1 VLSSFNRDWRQEH
14 TLSRESIAKAVQDEI
29 DKLQKIL
36 ALLGAD
42 TGHGRVV
49 SVQTAATVEKPK
61 RRWTAA
67 ARRKMAL
74 AQKARWAKI
83 KAGKK

>member
-1 VLSSFNRDWRQEH
+1 MSIDTIRQ
-14 TLSRESIAKAVQDEI
+14 AVQAEI

-36 ALLGAD
+36 TLLGAE
-42 TGHGRVV
+42 TGHARVV

-61 RRWTAA
+61 RRWSAA

-74 AQKARWAKI
+74 AQKARWAKVR
-83 KAGKK
+83 AAKK

>member
-1 VLSSFNRDWRQEH
+1 
-14 TLSRESIAKAVQDEI
+14 LSRESIAKEVQAEI

-36 ALLGAD
+36 VLLGTA
-42 TGHGRVV
+42 GHGV
-49 SVQTAATVEKPK
+49 SVEKMATEKPK
-61 RRWTAA
+61 RRWSAA

-83 KAGKK
+83 KASAKK

>member
-1 VLSSFNRDWRQEH
+1 MGN
-14 TLSRESIAKAVQDEI
+14 TLSRESIAREVQAEI

-36 ALLGAD
+36 VLLG
-42 TGHGRVV
+42 TSGHGVV
-49 SVQTAATVEKPK
+49 SVEKTATVDKPK
-61 RRWTAA
+61 RKWSAA

-83 KAGKK
+83 RAAKK